1 MRDYFFLLILPFF
14 LFTMLKRPFIGLG
27 MWVWTAMFFPNI
39 WVYGVASNIRYNLL
53 FSVVAIVSYLVMR
66 NKPKV
71 TFDGIAFLVILF
83 LIWTTFSSFGTLA
96 PEATT
101 WEIWTRFA
109 KVVLLFVFIIFIIE
123 KKLHVDFLLWS
134 VVLSI
139 GFYGALEALKFIASG
154 GGHKI
159 EGHSG
164 HVLGDR
170 NELACA
176 IVMTLPLCYYLVLE
190 YGKKSKF
197 VRLGLLGLMALLVT
211 AVIGTESRGGLVAL
225 IGLSAYL
232 FVKSDR
238 KGLLTTLAV
247 VSALVISGLVSEE
260 WTSRMDT
267 ISSADQDASFLGRL
281 VAWKLSFILAVQN
294 PIFGGGFKSL
304 EYFPVWTM
312 LSQDFF
318 SYPFF
323 YTGEALPSVT
333 RGVAAHSIYFQVL
346 GEHGFVGLA
355 IYLSSLGLAFVKAG
369 RIAKRA
375 RKLNAPSWIPTLATM
390 LQSSVFAFSL
400 GGAALSFAYF
410 ELTFAIFALIVVL
423 EKRLLPAAVSLSPP
437 ATNNSKRVSSRSLEV
452 MKHEI

>member
-1 MRDYFFLLILPFF
+1 MRDYFFLLILPFI
-14 LFTMLKRPFIGLG
+14 LYAMLKRPFIGLG

-39 WVYGVASNIRYNLL
+39 WIYGIASNIRYNLL
-53 FSVVAIVSYLVMR
+53 FSIVAIISYVAMR
-66 NKPKV
+66 NKPKIK
-71 TFDGIAFLVILF
+71 FEGITFLVILF

-96 PEATT
+96 PPATT
-101 WEIWTRFA
+101 WDIWIRFS
-109 KVVLLFVFIIFIIE
+109 KVVLLFVFIIFILE

-159 EGHSG
+159 EGHEG

-176 IVMTLPLCYYLVLE
+176 LVMTLPICYYLMLE
-190 YGKKSKF
+190 YGKQNKI
-197 VRLGLLGLMALLVT
+197 VRFGLLGLMALLVT
-211 AVIGTESRGGLVAL
+211 AVIGTQSRGGLVAL
-225 IGLSAYL
+225 IGLGVYM

-238 KGLLTTLAV
+238 KGLLTALAV
-247 VSALVISGLVSEE
+247 VLAFALSGFVSEE
-260 WTSRMDT
+260 WISRMDT
-267 ISSADQDASFLGRL
+267 IATADQDASFMGRI

-312 LSQDFF
+312 LSEDFF

-323 YTGEALPSVT
+323 YTGDALPSVT

-355 IYLSSLGLAFVKAG
+355 IYGSVLGLAFLKAG

-375 RKLNAPSWIPTLATM
+375 RKLNAPTWISTLATM
-390 LQSSVFAFSL
+390 LQSSIFAFGL

-423 EKRLLPAAVSLSPP
+423 ETRLLPSAVSDAPP
-437 ATNNSKRVSSRSLEV
+437 AATNPKQAFSRSREV
-452 MKHEI
+452 MKHEV

>member
-1 MRDYFFLLILPFF
+1 MRDYFFLLILPFI
-14 LFTMLKRPFIGLG
+14 LYTMAKRPFIALG

-39 WVYGVASNIRYNLL
+39 WVYGIASSIRYNLL
-53 FSVVAIVSYLVMR
+53 FSIVAIISYAAMR
-66 NKPKV
+66 SKPKV
-71 TFDGIAFLVILF
+71 KLEGIAFLVILF
-83 LIWTTFSSFGTLA
+83 LIWTTFSSLGTLA
-96 PEATT
+96 LPATT
-101 WEIWTRFA
+101 WDIWMRFA
-109 KVVLLFVFIIFIIE
+109 KVVLLFVFIILILE
-123 KKLHVDFLLWS
+123 KKLHVDFVLWS

-159 EGHSG
+159 EGHEG

-176 IVMTLPLCYYLVLE
+176 IVMTLPICYYLVLE
-190 YGKKSKF
+190 YGKQYKI

-211 AVIGTESRGGLVAL
+211 AVIGTQSRGGMVAL
-225 IGLSAYL
+225 IGLSAYM

-238 KGLLTTLAV
+238 KVLLTTLAV
-247 VSALVISGLVSEE
+247 VLAFALSGLVSEE
-260 WTSRMDT
+260 WTTRMDT
-267 ISSADQDASFLGRL
+267 ISTADEDASFMGRL
-281 VAWKLSFILAVQN
+281 VAWKMSFILAAQN

-304 EYFPVWTM
+304 EYFPVWIA

-323 YTGEALPSVT
+323 YTGDAVPMTT

-355 IYLSSLGLAFVKAG
+355 IYLGALGLAFIKAG
-369 RIAKRA
+369 RIARRA
-375 RKLNAPSWIPTLATM
+375 RKLNAPPWIAALATM
-390 LQSSVFAFSL
+390 LQASLFAFCI

-423 EKRLLPAAVSLSPP
+423 ETRLLPSAVAVLPP
-437 ATNNSKRVSSRSLEV
+437 LESHSK
-452 MKHEI
+452 

>member
-1 MRDYFFLLILPFF
+1 MRDYFFLLVLPFM
-14 LFTMLKRPFIGLG
+14 LYTMAKRPFIALG

-39 WVYGVASNIRYNLL
+39 WIYGIASNIRYNLL
-53 FSVVAIVSYLVMR
+53 FSIVAIISYLAMR
-66 NKPKV
+66 DKPKV
-71 TFDGIAFLVILF
+71 KFNLMTFLVVLF
-83 LIWTTFSSFGTLA
+83 LIWTTFSSLGTLA

-101 WEIWTRFA
+101 WEIWIRFS
-109 KVVLLFVFIIFIIE
+109 KVVLLFIFIILILE

-154 GGHKI
+154 GGHQI
-159 EGHSG
+159 DGHEG

-176 IVMTLPLCYYLVLE
+176 IVMTLPICYYLLLE
-190 YGKKSKF
+190 FGKQSKV

-211 AVIGTESRGGLVAL
+211 AVIGTQSRGGLVAL
-225 IGLSAYL
+225 IGLTAYM

-247 VSALVISGLVSEE
+247 VLAFALSGLVSDE
-260 WTSRMDT
+260 WVSRMDT
-267 ISSADQDASFLGRL
+267 ISTADQDASFMGRI

-294 PIFGGGFKSL
+294 PIFGAGFKSL

-312 LSQDFF
+312 ASQDFF

-333 RGVAAHSIYFQVL
+333 KGHAAHSIYFQVL
-346 GEHGFVGLA
+346 GEHGFIALA
-355 IYLSSLGLAFVKAG
+355 IYLSILGLAFVKAG
-369 RIAKRA
+369 RIAKQA
-375 RKLNAPSWIPTLATM
+375 RKLGVPSWIPTLATM
-390 LQSSVFAFSL
+390 LQSSIFAFGL

-410 ELTFAIFALIVVL
+410 ELSFAIFALIVVL
-423 EKRLLPAAVSLSPP
+423 ETRILPSALLVAPP
-437 ATNNSKRVSSRSLEV
+437 LDGNPK
-452 MKHEI
+452 